1 MHYPSIVGAN
11 GQIAPE
17 NISLNGGWKPID
29 VNEPVGVSIHQDLG
43 QVLVST
49 MPGHSWMI
57 ESDLRDGTFAL
68 DGQPAD
74 GGHSVRVE
82 VGIAPAEAARS
93 VARWWRLVS
102 EPLGV
107 SPRLGRAFYGIPEPE
122 GSLDDPDYEPEGFI
136 LDDPD
141 YEPIIPKCMLIHLFP
156 PIQEVNH
163 IEADKQE
170 EHKRKLIE
178 DRMRLKDADFLG
190 VKANIDTAGKFAYRQ
205 TRLLDGMLGDQ
216 EKAIKVAQAIQGI
229 AAKAKHRE

>member
-11 GQIAPE
+11 GRIAPE

-43 QVLVST
+43 RVLVST

-57 ESDLRDGTFAL
+57 ESDLTDGTFAL
-68 DGQPAD
+68 DGEPVD

-82 VGIAPAEAARS
+82 VGIAPAEAVRS
-93 VARWWRLVS
+93 VTRWWRLVS
-102 EPLGV
+102 EPLLV
-107 SPRLGRAFYGIPEPE
+107 SPKLGRAFYGIPEPE
-122 GSLDDPDYEPEGFI
+122 GSLNDPDDEPEDFIFDDPDYEQ
-136 LDDPD
+136 
-141 YEPIIPKCMLIHLFP
+141 IIPKCMLIHLFP
-156 PIQEVNH
+156 PIPEVNH

-178 DRMRLKDADFLG
+178 DRMQLKDAHFLG
-190 VKANIDTAGKFAYRQ
+190 HKADRDTDGKFAYGQ
-205 TRLLDGMLGDQ
+205 TRLPDGMLGDRK
-216 EKAIKVAQAIQGI
+216 KAIQIAQAIQGI

>member
-11 GQIAPE
+11 GRIAPE

-43 QVLVST
+43 RVLVST
-49 MPGHSWMI
+49 MPAHSWMI
-57 ESDLRDGTFAL
+57 ESDLQDGTFAL
-68 DGQPAD
+68 DGEPVD

-82 VGIAPAEAARS
+82 VGIAPAEAVRS
-93 VARWWRLVS
+93 VTRWWRLVS

-107 SPRLGRAFYGIPEPE
+107 SPKLGRAFYGIPEPE
-122 GSLDDPDYEPEGFI
+122 GSLNDPDDEPEDFIFDDPDYEQ
-136 LDDPD
+136 
-141 YEPIIPKCMLIHLFP
+141 IIPKCMLIHLFP
-156 PIQEVNH
+156 PIPEVNH

-178 DRMRLKDADFLG
+178 DRMQLKDAHFLG
-190 VKANIDTAGKFAYRQ
+190 HKADRDTDGKFAYGQ
-205 TRLLDGMLGDQ
+205 TRLPDGMLGDRK
-216 EKAIKVAQAIQGI
+216 KAIQAIQGI

>member
-11 GQIAPE
+11 GQIALE

-68 DGQPAD
+68 DGQPTD

-82 VGIAPAEAARS
+82 VGIAPAEAVRS
-93 VARWWRLVS
+93 VARWWQLVS
-102 EPLGV
+102 EPFLI

-122 GSLDDPDYEPEGFI
+122 GSLDDPDYESEGFI

-141 YEPIIPKCMLIHLFP
+141 YEAIIPKCMLIHLFP
-156 PIQEVNH
+156 PIQEMNH

-190 VKANIDTAGKFAYRQ
+190 VKANIDTAGKFAYGQ

-216 EKAIKVAQAIQGI
+216 EKAIKVAQAIQEI
-229 AAKAKHRE
+229 TAKAKHRE

>member
-1 MHYPSIVGAN
+1 MHYPSIIRVN
-11 GQIAPE
+11 GRIPPE
-17 NISLNGGWKPID
+17 NLSSIGSWNPLNG
-29 VNEPVGVSIHQDLG
+29 NEPVGVSTHQDLG
-43 QVLVST
+43 RVLVST

-82 VGIAPAEAARS
+82 VGVAPAEAVRS

-102 EPLGV
+102 EPFLV
-107 SPRLGRAFYGIPEPE
+107 SPRLGRAFYGIPQPE
-122 GSLDDPDYEPEGFI
+122 GSP
-136 LDDPD
+136 DDPD

-190 VKANIDTAGKFAYRQ
+190 VKANIDTAGKFAYGQ
-205 TRLLDGMLGDQ
+205 KRLLDGMLGGQ

>member
-1 MHYPSIVGAN
+1 
-11 GQIAPE
+11 
-17 NISLNGGWKPID
+17 
-29 VNEPVGVSIHQDLG
+29 
-43 QVLVST
+43 
-49 MPGHSWMI
+49 MI
-57 ESDLRDGTFAL
+57 ESDLTDGTFAL

-107 SPRLGRAFYGIPEPE
+107 SPRLGRTFYGIP
-122 GSLDDPDYEPEGFI
+122 EPEGFI

-190 VKANIDTAGKFAYRQ
+190 VKANIDTAGKFAYGQ

-229 AAKAKHRE
+229 AAKAKHWE

>member
-11 GQIAPE
+11 GRIAPE

-43 QVLVST
+43 RVLVST

-68 DGQPAD
+68 DGEPID

-82 VGIAPAEAARS
+82 VGIAPAEAVRS
-93 VARWWRLVS
+93 VTRWWRLVS

-107 SPRLGRAFYGIPEPE
+107 SPKLGRAFYGIPEPE
-122 GSLDDPDYEPEGFI
+122 GSLNDPDDEPEDFIFDDPDYEQ
-136 LDDPD
+136 
-141 YEPIIPKCMLIHLFP
+141 IIPKCVLIHIFP
-156 PIQEVNH
+156 PIQEVNN

-178 DRMRLKDADFLG
+178 DRMQLKDAHFLG
-190 VKANIDTAGKFAYRQ
+190 HKADRDTDGKFAYGQ
-205 TRLLDGMLGDQ
+205 TRLPDGMLGDRK
-216 EKAIKVAQAIQGI
+216 KAIQIAQAIQGI

>member
-1 MHYPSIVGAN
+1 MHYPSIVGVN
-11 GQIAPE
+11 GRIPPE
-17 NISLNGGWKPID
+17 NISLIGGWRPID
-29 VNEPVGVSIHQDLG
+29 GNEPVGVSTHQDLG

-68 DGQPAD
+68 DGQPAE

-93 VARWWRLVS
+93 IARWWRLVS

-107 SPRLGRAFYGIPEPE
+107 SPRLGRAFYGILEPE
-122 GSLDDPDYEPEGFI
+122 GSLDDPDCEPEGFI

-190 VKANIDTAGKFAYRQ
+190 VKANIDTAGKFAYGQ

-229 AAKAKHRE
+229 AAKAKQRE

>member
-1 MHYPSIVGAN
+1 MHYPSIVGVN
-11 GQIAPE
+11 GRIPPE

-82 VGIAPAEAARS
+82 VGIAPAEAALS

-102 EPLGV
+102 EPLLV
-107 SPRLGRAFYGIPEPE
+107 SPKLGRAFYGIPEPE
-122 GSLDDPDYEPEGFI
+122 GSLNDPDDEPEDFIFDDPDYEQ
-136 LDDPD
+136 
-141 YEPIIPKCMLIHLFP
+141 IIPKCVLIHLFP
-156 PIQEVNH
+156 PIQEVNNT
-163 IEADKQE
+163 EADKQRE
-170 EHKRKLIE
+170 QARKQSE
-178 DRMRLKDADFLG
+178 DRIELEYADFLG
-190 VKANIDTAGKFAYRQ
+190 HKADRDTDGKFAYGQ
-205 TRLLDGMLGDQ
+205 TRLPDGILGNQ
-216 EKAIKVAQAIQGI
+216 EKAIKVAQAIQEI
-229 AAKAKHRE
+229 TARAKHRE

>member
-11 GQIAPE
+11 GRIAPE

-43 QVLVST
+43 RVLVST

-57 ESDLRDGTFAL
+57 ESDLTDGTFAL
-68 DGQPAD
+68 DGEPVD

-82 VGIAPAEAARS
+82 VGIAPAEAVRS
-93 VARWWRLVS
+93 VTRWWRLVS

-107 SPRLGRAFYGIPEPE
+107 SPKLGRAFYGIPEPE
-122 GSLDDPDYEPEGFI
+122 GSLDDPDYEQ
-136 LDDPD
+136 
-141 YEPIIPKCMLIHLFP
+141 IIPKCMLIHLFP
-156 PIQEVNH
+156 TIPEVNN

-178 DRMRLKDADFLG
+178 DRMQLKDAHFLG
-190 VKANIDTAGKFAYRQ
+190 HKADRDTDGKFAYGQ
-205 TRLLDGMLGDQ
+205 TRLPYGMLGDRK
-216 EKAIKVAQAIQGI
+216 KAIQIAQAIQGI